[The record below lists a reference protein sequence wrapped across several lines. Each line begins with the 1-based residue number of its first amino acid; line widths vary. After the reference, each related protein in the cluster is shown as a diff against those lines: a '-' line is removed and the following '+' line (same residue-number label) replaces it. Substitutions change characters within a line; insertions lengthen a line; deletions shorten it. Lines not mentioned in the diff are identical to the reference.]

1 MTAGR
6 DGAKIHNRGTISAKA
21 YYIVHQGEYIVGI
34 YIVLIFKKLK
44 LECNRS
50 TVLLV
55 SAAQQCASAVCVRTS
70 SPS

>member
-34 YIVLIFKKLK
+34 
-44 LECNRS
+44 
-50 TVLLV
+50 
-55 SAAQQCASAVCVRTS
+55 
-70 SPS
+70 P